1 MCVCAYVFECLVTT
15 ETGKGHQV
23 YLGLKLQVHIGAGNQ
38 TQVHI
43 GAGNQTQIHIGTGNQ
58 TQVQSF

>member
-1 MCVCAYVFECLVTT
+1 MCVCAYVFECLVST

-38 TQVHI
+38 TQSI
-43 GAGNQTQIHIGTGNQ
+43 
-58 TQVQSF
+58 